1 MELNKLLGVL
11 RKSPGAPQLEP
22 QPTLSEVDALLQPA
36 RESGL
41 EAKLKVTGEK
51 RPLPAALELSAYRIV
66 QEAITNVLKHANA
79 SRVEV
84 LIDYQPEGVVLTISD
99 NGSGPSGAPSAGHGL
114 IGMRE
119 RVALFGGKM
128 GTGSSPLG
136 GFTVHA
142 KLPLSP

>member
-1 MELNKLLGVL
+1 MRDDVVQLPRDAGLG
-11 RKSPGAPQLEP
+11 A
-22 QPTLSEVDALLQPA
+22 T
-36 RESGL
+36 
-41 EAKLKVTGEK
+41 LKVKGEK
-51 RPLPAALELSAYRIV
+51 RRLSAAVDLSAYRIV

-84 LIDYQPEGVVLTISD
+84 AIDYEREGIALTISD
-99 NGSGPSGAPSAGHGL
+99 NGSGPGEDLSAGHGL

-128 GTGSSPLG
+128 GTGSTPLG

-142 KLPLSP
+142 RLPYEN